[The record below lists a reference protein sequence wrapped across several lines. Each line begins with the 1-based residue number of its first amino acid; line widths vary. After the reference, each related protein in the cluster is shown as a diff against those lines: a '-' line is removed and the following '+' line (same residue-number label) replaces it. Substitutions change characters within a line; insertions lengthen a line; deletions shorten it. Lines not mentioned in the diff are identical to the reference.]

1 MSEEKNIDPDN
12 IINLNSKKE
21 IDKFII
27 DINETETTKGNE
39 SLNQIND
46 NNHIININEKNN
58 KTSKEIDNIINENLN
73 QTNNYYFEKNKNIIK
88 EFNFIDE
95 DKKINKNKK
104 KKSSLKG
111 SKNKINY
118 IKKEIIN
125 ILEEE
130 KIIERLNLYKYNYN
144 QINNMDNIFKCQEK
158 YEKELDK
165 IFNNK
170 IEKIKEIN
178 KKYDPELNELF
189 YYIEEEE
196 KKEKS
201 NESIDSSSATKI
213 LYDALLEDKKK
224 DLDDLYTNSKEA
236 IKNIGIEFF
245 DNIDSNT
252 KEGFFEELFKD
263 IKSDILKIIKP
274 EIQRKVSFC

>member
-274 EIQRKVSFC
+274 EIQRKVIFC

>member
-73 QTNNYYFEKNKNIIK
+73 QTNNYYFEKNKNIK

-144 QINNMDNIFKCQEK
+144 QINMDNIFKCQEK

-274 EIQRKVSFC
+274 EIQRKVIFC

>member
-73 QTNNYYFEKNKNIIK
+73 QTNNYYFEKNKNIK

-144 QINNMDNIFKCQEK
+144 QTN
-158 YEKELDK
+158 L
-165 IFNNK
+165 
-170 IEKIKEIN
+170 
-178 KKYDPELNELF
+178 LF
-189 YYIEEEE
+189 
-196 KKEKS
+196 
-201 NESIDSSSATKI
+201 
-213 LYDALLEDKKK
+213 
-224 DLDDLYTNSKEA
+224 
-236 IKNIGIEFF
+236 F
-245 DNIDSNT
+245 
-252 KEGFFEELFKD
+252 
-263 IKSDILKIIKP
+263 
-274 EIQRKVSFC
+274 V

>member
-73 QTNNYYFEKNKNIIK
+73 QTNNYYFEKNKNIK

-144 QINNMDNIFKCQEK
+144 QTNLLWIIFLNVKKNMKRN
-158 YEKELDK
+158 
-165 IFNNK
+165 
-170 IEKIKEIN
+170 
-178 KKYDPELNELF
+178 
-189 YYIEEEE
+189 
-196 KKEKS
+196 
-201 NESIDSSSATKI
+201 
-213 LYDALLEDKKK
+213 
-224 DLDDLYTNSKEA
+224 
-236 IKNIGIEFF
+236 
-245 DNIDSNT
+245 
-252 KEGFFEELFKD
+252 
-263 IKSDILKIIKP
+263 
-274 EIQRKVSFC
+274 

>member
-1 MSEEKNIDPDN
+1 
-12 IINLNSKKE
+12 
-21 IDKFII
+21 
-27 DINETETTKGNE
+27 
-39 SLNQIND
+39 
-46 NNHIININEKNN
+46 
-58 KTSKEIDNIINENLN
+58 
-73 QTNNYYFEKNKNIIK
+73 
-88 EFNFIDE
+88 
-95 DKKINKNKK
+95 
-104 KKSSLKG
+104 
-111 SKNKINY
+111 
-118 IKKEIIN
+118 
-125 ILEEE
+125 
-130 KIIERLNLYKYNYN
+130 
-144 QINNMDNIFKCQEK
+144 MDNIFKCQEK